1 MVVLVQGN
9 QEESRSGSVM
19 VVGLWT
25 VALLVHWD
33 SSKGGSPTFT
43 EEAVAIDLISDRLPA
58 APPLLLCRVAM
69 RAIVLPNAADLP
81 RRRRSPSVAP
91 FKRSLLIVRIMRA
104 AAVIT
109 TTLGRIN
116 RLLSLASTPAPVV
129 SHSIAAPPADSCHS
143 GAQLITRIVLR
154 QLRKTT
160 RCGCHC
166 IDQRN

>member
-69 RAIVLPNAADLP
+69 RAIVLPTPRICRDGGAD
-81 RRRRSPSVAP
+81 RRPSP
-91 FKRSLLIVRIMRA
+91 
-104 AAVIT
+104 
-109 TTLGRIN
+109 
-116 RLLSLASTPAPVV
+116 LSKEA
-129 SHSIAAPPADSCHS
+129 C
-143 GAQLITRIVLR
+143 
-154 QLRKTT
+154 
-160 RCGCHC
+160 
-166 IDQRN
+166 